1 VDVCLAGARQVIGR
15 KVTVKEVLNEIEK
28 DIVFYDQSGGGATFS
43 GGEPLMQTDFLYY
56 LLFACQKSGIHT
68 AVDTTCFA
76 ELETLEKI
84 SKVTDLFLCDL
95 KHMDSDIHQR
105 FTGVPN
111 NLILDNIKW
120 LASSGKKIFIRLP
133 VVPGFNDSQDNIEQT
148 VQFAST
154 LDSIAGID
162 LLPYNSGGQ
171 EKASRLTQ
179 KYEIM
184 KIQPPSPE
192 QMADIAGRIEGF
204 GFEVKIGG

>member
-1 VDVCLAGARQVIGR
+1 MSPPHSNLCMDKGTTWVNRSLRHVR
-15 KVTVKEVLNEIEK
+15 
-28 DIVFYDQSGGGATFS
+28 FDQIKKGSLSFTAQRTF
-43 GGEPLMQTDFLYY
+43 LILRLDFTAL
-56 LLFACQKSGIHT
+56 KSSPNQSPPQL
-68 AVDTTCFA
+68 DT
-76 ELETLEKI
+76 LGKI
-84 SKVTDLFLCDL
+84 SQVTDLFLCDL
-95 KHMDSDIHQR
+95 KHMDSDIHKR

-111 NLILDNIKW
+111 KLIIDNIKW
-120 LASSGKKIFIRLP
+120 LASSGKKIIIRFP
-133 VVPGFNDSQDNIEQT
+133 VIPGFNDSQDNIEQT
-148 VQFAST
+148 LQFASN

-192 QMADIAGRIEGF
+192 QMVDIAGRIEGF